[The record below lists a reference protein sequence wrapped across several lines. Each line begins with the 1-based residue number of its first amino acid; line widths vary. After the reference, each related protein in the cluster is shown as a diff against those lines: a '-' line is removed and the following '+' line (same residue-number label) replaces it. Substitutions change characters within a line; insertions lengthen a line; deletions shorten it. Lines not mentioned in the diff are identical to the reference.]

1 MPTTL
6 VYEAQKAAIEERLR
20 QAQFRHQPPRSSR
33 PQPHS
38 TATSRPARRR
48 PPRAMVGLLGLA
60 GAIAVSLLAFA
71 SSALAA
77 LPSNCRQTQH
87 AVTCAFAYTGPEQE
101 FTVPSGVDSVQVDA
115 LGAAGGDG
123 DRTTPGGIGGVAGAP
138 VSVSPGEVLYI
149 EVGGVGNRPGS
160 AKAQV
165 PARPK

>member
-87 AVTCAFAYTGPEQE
+87 RGDVRVRVHGPRA
-101 FTVPSGVDSVQVDA
+101 GVH
-115 LGAAGGDG
+115 GAKRGRQRAGRCPRRGRRRRRSDHAG
-123 DRTTPGGIGGVAGAP
+123 RHGGVAGAP
-138 VSVSPGEVLYI
+138 ISVSPGEVLYI